1 MDGCADWFTLERMEG
16 EKGKEEMIC
25 VQGIQEGEKKGR
37 TMDRMT
43 EWIIANQIGLGSR
56 AKKKF

>member
-1 MDGCADWFTLERMEG
+1 MCARHPG
-16 EKGKEEMIC
+16 RR
-25 VQGIQEGEKKGR
+25 EKKGR

>member
-1 MDGCADWFTLERMEG
+1 MEG